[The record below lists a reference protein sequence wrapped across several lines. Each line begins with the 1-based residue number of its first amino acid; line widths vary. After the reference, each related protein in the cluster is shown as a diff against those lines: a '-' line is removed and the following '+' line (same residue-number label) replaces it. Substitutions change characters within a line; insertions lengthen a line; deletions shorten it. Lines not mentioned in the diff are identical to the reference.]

1 MTKKGL
7 LLFFSLMLISMLG
20 VCLWAGSDKNMLIYF
35 NEQRSSPW
43 FIATLMDCYWGF
55 LIFYGW
61 LLYQEKSWAKRIP
74 WLATICCLGN
84 IAVAIYGLIRAA
96 RLPADAS
103 FEDFLMEK
111 TDRYSS

>member
-20 VCLWAGSDKNMLIYF
+20 VCLLAGSSKNMFIYF

-43 FIATLMDCYWGF
+43 FIATLLDCYWGF
-55 LIFYGW
+55 FIFYGW
-61 LLYQEKSWAKRIP
+61 LLYQEKSWVKRIP
-74 WLATICCLGN
+74 WLAAICFLGN

-96 RLPADAS
+96 RLSADAT
-103 FEDFLMEK
+103 FEDFLIKK
-111 TDRYSS
+111 TDRSSS